1 MAPAPACRPTRR
13 AVLLAGPAFAGLA
26 ALASCTSG
34 STDATPSPAPV
45 DPDDALRFDAVA
57 REQALLRAYDGA
69 VAAAPSLGSWLL
81 PVRAEHVAHL
91 AALGSPVAPETS
103 SPGARSPA
111 NSPAATGLPSA
122 AAAAPPPNAPATAQA
137 QLALL
142 RAAERLAAAGH
153 TAAVGRASRRLAVV
167 LATLAASE
175 ASHEVALA

>member
-13 AVLLAGPAFAGLA
+13 AVLLAGPALAGLA

-34 STDATPSPAPV
+34 GTDATPSPAPV

-91 AALGSPVAPETS
+91 AALGSPVAPGTS
-103 SPGARSPA
+103 PPGARSPA
-111 NSPAATGLPSA
+111 NSPAA
-122 AAAAPPPNAPATAQA
+122 APPPNASAAAQA